1 MSDIDS
7 LSPEDPWITQDGIIL
22 DAFPSTIDVETGK
35 ERDIEKMADPT
46 QEGDV
51 PSPPSVPKK
60 SKKLTDEELWDEY
73 LEAYNELNKLKN
85 KQEHKIT
92 EAKKAFKR
100 KNPDASI
107 QEQKANI
114 ETYKNKMKCL
124 NCGKTGAIIFTDD
137 SAKCGAEEPCNLNI
151 KIVKPSVT
159 NIPDQLEK
167 LRVEINIQKRII
179 TEYKLDLLFDLDDEE
194 VILNEFQNNKQN
206 LERLLEYASEL
217 QEYYDRK
224 TKMIEGQ
231 QFHPDTGE
239 QLFGIPIENKVYV
252 SRKEMLNNKQRE
264 FNQMVSEFK
273 KDIKKYQKE
282 NVLVGKTK
290 ILEDALQKY
299 KNIIIPLQNEI
310 KSLKYQVIYLD
321 KISQNP
327 NGKINKKEM
336 PIYHYLPKKIDINNQ
351 IVQNDDFE
359 VEHNRK

>member
-1 MSDIDS
+1 MSDLESI
-7 LSPEDPWITQDGIIL
+7 SPEDPWITEDGLVI
-22 DAFPSTIDVETGK
+22 DANPSTINVETGEEK
-35 ERDIEKMADPT
+35 DIEKMADPR

-51 PSPPSVPKK
+51 PEPSPPKK
-60 SKKLTDEELWDEY
+60 AKKLTDEELWNEY
-73 LEAYNELNKLKN
+73 LEAYDELNKFKN
-85 KQEHKIT
+85 KQEHKIS
-92 EAKKAFKR
+92 EAKKSFKR

-114 ETYKNKMKCL
+114 ESYKNKMKCL
-124 NCGKTGAIIFTDD
+124 NCGKTGIIVFNDD
-137 SAKCGAEEPCNLNI
+137 SAKCGAQEPCNLNI

-167 LRVEINIQKRII
+167 LRVEINLQKRII

-239 QLFGIPIENKVYV
+239 QLFGVRAENKVYV

-273 KDIKKYQKE
+273 KDIKNYKKE

-299 KNIIIPLQNEI
+299 KNIIIPLQDEI
-310 KSLKYQVIYLD
+310 KRLKYQVIYLD
-321 KISQNP
+321 KISQNA